1 MYIFNMYHYIYIII
15 YINNYDTRIIHICIH
30 VGQYYYQTAMVF
42 DILGVHQRYA
52 LRIACVGSLICF
64 SWWRVWG
71 ATTETYRNFRA
82 TDSNCSI
89 LRKIF
94 QDTYEILFNRCD
106 CLDDLDRLLKRPR
119 RCVFGCATTLRVI
132 MNYMV
137 LVYFSR
143 VGGPTTSHNPTLI
156 FRR

>member
-1 MYIFNMYHYIYIII
+1 MYIFNMYHYIYKQLW
-15 YINNYDTRIIHICIH
+15 YTNYTNMYSCWSVILLSNCHGFWHFGATSTVRAPDRLRWI
-30 VGQYYYQTAMVF
+30 VDLFLLVF
-42 DILGVHQRYA
+42 
-52 LRIACVGSLICF
+52 
-64 SWWRVWG
+64 RVWG
-71 ATTETYRNFRA
+71 ATTETSGQLIQIAAY
-82 TDSNCSI
+82 CGQ
-89 LRKIF
+89 KIF
-94 QDTYEILFNRCD
+94 QDTCQNSYFTCD